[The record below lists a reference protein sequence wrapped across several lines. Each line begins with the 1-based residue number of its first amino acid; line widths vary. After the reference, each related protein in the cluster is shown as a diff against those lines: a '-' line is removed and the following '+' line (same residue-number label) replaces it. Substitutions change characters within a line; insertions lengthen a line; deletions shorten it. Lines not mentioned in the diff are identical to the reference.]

1 MFGILAENFHL
12 DIVAVAVGFLG
23 KLVILLNQIER
34 RTADFAGNAGRI
46 EFVI

>member
-23 KLVILLNQIER
+23 KLVILLIKSSAVPLILPAMLVESNL
-34 RTADFAGNAGRI
+34 
-46 EFVI
+46 